1 MSTYGEDED
10 ISISNLIAGV
20 EEDKILSLVGA
31 TRSGEPEMAQVTQAS
46 GETIAT
52 RSSFLQRFC
61 WDSCNLGSSNKK
73 SESDG
78 EELGEHDDKLLD
90 C

>member
-10 ISISNLIAGV
+10 VGIANFV
-20 EEDKILSLVGA
+20 ARVKEDEILSRVDS
-31 TRSGEPEMAQVTQAS
+31 TRSEEPEMAQVTQAS
-46 GETIAT
+46 GETIAART
-52 RSSFLQRFC
+52 SFLQRFC
-61 WDSCNLGSSNKK
+61 WDSCNLGSSSKK